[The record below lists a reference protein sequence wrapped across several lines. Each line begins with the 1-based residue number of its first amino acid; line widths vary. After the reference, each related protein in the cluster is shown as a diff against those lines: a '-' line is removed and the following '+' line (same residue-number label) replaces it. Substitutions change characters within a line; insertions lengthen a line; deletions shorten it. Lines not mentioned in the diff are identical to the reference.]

1 MDCHKLLIRRGSATF
16 SCDLPIGCR
25 RHGQSGFTL
34 IELLVVIAIIAI
46 LAAML
51 LPALSRA
58 KAKAKKISCLNN
70 LRQMGIATTMYVGDH
85 QFYPGCEWL
94 TGGRFYYVWPT
105 RLVSFMNNNRAV
117 FFCPSADT
125 KSAWD
130 TKLNLTL
137 GATDDKGV
145 FDFYGVSENSLFSYG
160 YNNWGLSL
168 SANPQLGLG
177 GDLNGALSKGYVK
190 DNMVAKPSEMIM
202 VGDSKVGADG
212 GAFPGPTPYHDGSLD
227 PTNPTEWPS
236 NRHQFQTVLM
246 FADGHAESPRRRD
259 VVDPN
264 NTLWRSRWNND
275 GQPHPEVP
283 NWTADPGSTQLDR

>member
-1 MDCHKLLIRRGSATF
+1 MDRCTHLFRPYKVALSGVKAVVSGKRA
-16 SCDLPIGCR
+16 
-25 RHGQSGFTL
+25 GFTL

-51 LPALSRA
+51 LPALSQA
-58 KAKAKKISCLNN
+58 KAKAKRISCLNN
-70 LRQMGIATTMYVGDH
+70 LRQMGIAATMYVGDY

-105 RLVSFMNNNRAV
+105 RLQAFMGNNRAA
-117 FFCPSADT
+117 FWCPSADS

-137 GATDDKGV
+137 GMTDDKGV

-160 YNNWGLSL
+160 YNNWGVSL

-177 GDLNGALSKGYVK
+177 GDLNGGASKGYVK
-190 DNMVAKPSEMIM
+190 DSMVKRPSDMIM

-246 FADGHAESPRRRD
+246 FADGHGESPKRRA

-264 NTLWRSRWNND
+264 NSLWRSRWNND
-275 GQPHPEVP
+275 GEPHTEVP
-283 NWTADPGSTQLDR
+283 NWTADTGGTQLDR